1 MHNFSKKKQPYYGS
15 LYVVATP
22 IGNINDISKRA
33 IDILSGVDLIAS
45 EDTRH
50 SKKLLNSIGIKAKQ
64 ISYHKHNEAKISDKL
79 IQLLIDGK
87 NIALISDAGTPTLSD
102 PGDNLIRKSI
112 QKGITVSPIPGPSAI
127 TTALSVSGH
136 GSENFLFIGFLPRKL
151 SNKEEIF
158 REHKKNNNYTLVFF
172 ESPNRVL
179 KTLADIKN
187 IYSDEKNLI
196 ITRELTKIYEEINDH
211 SVEGHI
217 KNLISNNSE
226 KIKGEHVFIIPATV
240 KKRENKN
247 YFEIEQFIVTLLEND
262 IPYSKAIKVASTIY
276 KVNKS
281 QIYKKYIKLAKK
293 LDKD

>member
-50 SKKLLNSIGIKAKQ
+50 SKKLLNSIGIKVKQ

-151 SNKEEIF
+151 SNREEIF

-179 KTLADIKN
+179 KTLKDIKN

-196 ITRELTKIYEEINDH
+196 ITRELTKIYEEVNDH

-217 KNLISNNSE
+217 KNLTSNNSE

-247 YFEIEQFIVTLLEND
+247 YFEIIRG
-262 IPYSKAIKVASTIY
+262 
-276 KVNKS
+276 
-281 QIYKKYIKLAKK
+281 KYCILF
-293 LDKD
+293 LI

>member
-112 QKGITVSPIPGPSAI
+112 QKGITVSWPICNYDSIICKWAW
-127 TTALSVSGH
+127 
-136 GSENFLFIGFLPRKL
+136 FRKFP
-151 SNKEEIF
+151 IH
-158 REHKKNNNYTLVFF
+158 RFF
-172 ESPNRVL
+172 TE
-179 KTLADIKN
+179 KTLK
-187 IYSDEKNLI
+187 
-196 ITRELTKIYEEINDH
+196 
-211 SVEGHI
+211 
-217 KNLISNNSE
+217 
-226 KIKGEHVFIIPATV
+226 
-240 KKRENKN
+240 
-247 YFEIEQFIVTLLEND
+247 
-262 IPYSKAIKVASTIY
+262 
-276 KVNKS
+276 
-281 QIYKKYIKLAKK
+281 
-293 LDKD
+293 